1 MRFSS
6 RRAWKSDESGS
17 WTDPGFLNAAVLVAL
32 FVSMRGYDV
41 AVTTGATSVHAVDL
55 PFGRVSAMRFPAGLH
70 LQMHQ
75 HPRATI
81 AVILQGGFA
90 GSYDHREHECRATN
104 VVVEPAGESHANR
117 FGDAQSTIL
126 TLSLSEEDLQG
137 SFASLVEGI
146 RFARDPF
153 VTQVARRAQ
162 AELNE
167 PDDLMPVAVESAA
180 LELMTRLARSAR
192 NEGRPAWL
200 NRAREHLHDRYA
212 DPLQLSDIANE
223 VGVEPER
230 LARTFRR
237 AFGEPM
243 ASYLRRLRVEVAAT
257 MLAGGDLPI
266 SQVAADVGFADQSHM
281 TRCFARY
288 LGITPARYREQ
299 RRRNRSDA
307 S

>member
-1 MRFSS
+1 
-6 RRAWKSDESGS
+6 
-17 WTDPGFLNAAVLVAL
+17 
-32 FVSMRGYDV
+32 
-41 AVTTGATSVHAVDL
+41 VTTGATSVHALDL
-55 PFGRVSAMRFPAGLH
+55 PLGRVSAMRFPAGLH

-75 HPRATI
+75 HPRATVAI
-81 AVILQGGFA
+81 ILQGGFA
-90 GSYDHREHECRATN
+90 GSYNHQEHDCSATN

-117 FGDAQSTIL
+117 FGDTQSTIL
-126 TLSLSEEDLQG
+126 TLSLTEEDLPG
-137 SFASLVEGI
+137 PFASLTRGV

-153 VTQVARRAQ
+153 ATQVARRAQ
-162 AELNE
+162 AELND
-167 PDDLMPVAVESAA
+167 PDDLMPMAVESAA

-200 NRAREHLHDRYA
+200 NRARQHLHDRYA
-212 DPLQLSDIANE
+212 DPLQLSAVALE

-230 LARTFRR
+230 LARTFRQ

-257 MLAGGDLPI
+257 MLASGEVSI

-288 LGITPARYREQ
+288 LGTTPARYREE
-299 RRRNRSDA
+299 RKRIPSTEA
-307 S
+307 

>member
-1 MRFSS
+1 M
-6 RRAWKSDESGS
+6 
-17 WTDPGFLNAAVLVAL
+17 
-32 FVSMRGYDV
+32 
-41 AVTTGATSVHAVDL
+41 TTGATSVRAVDL
-55 PFGRVSAMRFPAGLH
+55 PCGRVSAMRFPAGLH

-90 GSYDHREHECRATN
+90 GSYHDQEHDCSATN
-104 VVVEPAGESHANR
+104 VIVEPAGESHANR
-117 FGDAQSTIL
+117 FGDTQSSVLTI
-126 TLSLSEEDLQG
+126 SLSEEDLQG
-137 SFASLVEGI
+137 SFASLTRGV

-162 AELNE
+162 VELND
-167 PDDLMPVAVESAA
+167 PDDLMPMAVESAA
-180 LELMTRLARSAR
+180 LELLTRLARSAR
-192 NEGRPAWL
+192 NEGQPAWL
-200 NRAREHLHDRYA
+200 NRARQHLHDRYA
-212 DPLQLSDIANE
+212 EPLQLSDVALE

-230 LARTFRR
+230 LARTFRQ

-257 MLAGGDLPI
+257 MLASDDVPI

-288 LGITPARYREQ
+288 LGTTPARYREE
-299 RRRNRSDA
+299 RKRIPSTEA
-307 S
+307 

>member
-1 MRFSS
+1 LEGFVASS
-6 RRAWKSDESGS
+6 VEVARVKVLNRSCVFERRRADG
-17 WTDPGFLNAAVLVAL
+17 TIRCV
-32 FVSMRGYDV
+32 RGYDV
-41 AVTTGATSVHAVDL
+41 AVTTGATSVQAVDL
-55 PFGRVSAMRFPAGLH
+55 PFGRISAMRFPAGLH

-90 GSYDHREHECRATN
+90 GSYHHQEHDCSATN

-117 FGDAQSTIL
+117 FGDAPSTIL
-126 TLSLSEEDLQG
+126 TISLREEELQG
-137 SFASLVEGI
+137 PFATLTRRV
-146 RFARDPF
+146 RFGRDPF

-162 AELNE
+162 VELSDS
-167 PDDLMPVAVESAA
+167 DDLMPMAVESAA

-192 NEGRPAWL
+192 NEGRPVWL
-200 NRAREHLHDRYA
+200 NRARQHLHDRLA
-212 DPLQLSDIANE
+212 DPLQLSDVALE

-230 LARTFRR
+230 LARTFRQ

-243 ASYLRRLRVEVAAT
+243 ASYVRRLRVEVAAT
-257 MLAGGDLPI
+257 MLASGDAPL

-288 LGITPARYREQ
+288 LGTTPARYREE
-299 RRRNRSDA
+299 RKRIPSMKA
-307 S
+307 